1 MKSTLAEINAKVGW
15 MNLWVDGLKK
25 KMITG
30 TVEIKLELWMIRNRG

>member
-1 MKSTLAEINAKVGW
+1 MKSTLAEINVKVGW
-15 MNLWVDGLKK
+15 MNLWVDGLK